1 MSLPQSLSRSL
12 IPPMLLGNLVLIPPV
27 NVLTPPTLPPSLL
40 RLPPGLFVWFL
51 LPPGAEDESE
61 ERTQTSCLL
70 DLEDG
75 DKCGF
80 RLFQG
85 THISHAWEG
94 ALGLLGGKAAAVLA
108 IAMVRRGRRGGGWAG
123 GDCHHLSAGSA
134 QPSLTAQTV
143 KMSPSHLV
151 QQLRRRA
158 GGGEGGRR
166 AGATWDSTRVMFSR
180 GVGLTTCKLVSYS
193 DS

>member
-1 MSLPQSLSRSL
+1 MFAYVTPTVSVTLPDSPDAPGEPRPNPTSQRSH
-12 IPPMLLGNLVLIPPV
+12 PPA
-27 NVLTPPTLPPSLL
+27 LPPSLL

-108 IAMVRRGRRGGGWAG
+108 IAMVRRGRRGGGRG
-123 GDCHHLSAGSA
+123 
-134 QPSLTAQTV
+134 
-143 KMSPSHLV
+143 
-151 QQLRRRA
+151 R
-158 GGGEGGRR
+158 EGGQGGIVIICLP
-166 AGATWDSTRVMFSR
+166 GAHSLHSLR
-180 GVGLTTCKLVSYS
+180 KL
-193 DS
+193 

>member
-1 MSLPQSLSRSL
+1 MSGGRE
-12 IPPMLLGNLVLIPPV
+12 
-27 NVLTPPTLPPSLL
+27 
-40 RLPPGLFVWFL
+40 RRKR
-51 LPPGAEDESE
+51 E
-61 ERTQTSCLL
+61 EWRT
-70 DLEDG
+70 
-75 DKCGF
+75 
-80 RLFQG
+80 
-85 THISHAWEG
+85 
-94 ALGLLGGKAAAVLA
+94 GG
-108 IAMVRRGRRGGGWAG
+108 
-123 GDCHHLSAGSA
+123 CHHLSAGSA

-151 QQLRRRA
+151 QQLRRHA